1 MAEIFVSYSRNDKE
15 IVFPFVSDID
25 KELQTKCW
33 IDLNGIE
40 SGEQFEDVIIRAI
53 DKSKIVLFMLS
64 DSSLESQWT
73 KREVYYAEAEG
84 KRIVPVIIDGKGLRG
99 WCKFHFGNIDYIEIS
114 STEQKVKLIENLRVW
129 LYKQE
134 IKPKKNISD
143 IITMP
148 YDTNEINNKT
158 QITNNKENPQESDTG
173 KINLK
178 SVYVLLPII
187 LVILLS
193 MYFVLKPKGSI
204 PQADFQDPPAK
215 IISKA
220 VSSIWP
226 DSVPII
232 ELSNIN
238 VNSPYVLELFLTDE
252 DLLYAKGKRVKDDGS
267 ELFTER
273 EQIKNGIDG
282 LENYLVHYCTKD
294 GVTPIARML
303 IARNELSSEINID
316 KLDHEMHETGDLVGY
331 KKHIELYYSKLD
343 SICEGKLIYEDGK
356 LVKGIGS
363 QLTVLIHESPKSR
376 ISISEVI
383 QVLQNC
389 CIKKYFKV
397 LE

>member
-15 IVFPFVSDID
+15 IVFPLVSDID

-40 SGEQFEDVIIRAI
+40 SGEQFEDVIIHAI
-53 DKSKIVLFMLS
+53 DKSEIVLFMLS

-99 WCKFHFGNIDYIEIS
+99 WCKFHFGNIDCIEIS
-114 STEQKVKLIENLRVW
+114 SIEQKVKLIENLRVW
-129 LYKQE
+129 LNKQE
-134 IKPKKNISD
+134 TKPEKNIND
-143 IITMP
+143 IITMS
-148 YDTNEINNKT
+148 YDTDEKSNKS
-158 QITNNKENPQESDTG
+158 QITNNKENPQKSDAG
-173 KINLK
+173 KVNLK

-193 MYFVLKPKGSI
+193 MFFILKPKGSI
-204 PQADFQDPPAK
+204 FQTDFQDSPAK

-226 DSVPII
+226 DSIPII

-238 VNSPYVLELFLTDE
+238 VNSPYVLELFLADE
-252 DLLYAKGKRVKDDGS
+252 NLLYAKGKRVKDDGL
-267 ELFTER
+267 ELFTEK

-282 LENYLVHYCTKD
+282 LENYLVNYCTKD
-294 GVTPIARML
+294 GVNPIARML
-303 IARNELSSEINID
+303 VARNELNNEININ
-316 KLDHEMHETGDLVGY
+316 KLDHETYETGDLVRL

-343 SICEGKLIYEDGK
+343 SICEGKLIYADGK

-363 QLTVLIHESPKSR
+363 QLTVLIHESPKSK
-376 ISISEVI
+376 ISIHEVI

-389 CIKKYFKV
+389 CV
-397 LE
+397 